1 MSEGERE
8 GVEEGDWK
16 GQCVCV
22 CCRKGRG
29 ISEGE
34 SGWIGTSNENEGMVK
49 DGGENESKE

>member
-1 MSEGERE
+1 M
-8 GVEEGDWK
+8 EEGDWK

-49 DGGENESKE
+49 DVKDGGENESKE